1 MSKYLDDAA
10 RLDAQRAADLIANDE
25 AQKLWQ
31 EADARYLATQAER
44 IARRQ
49 QETAQM
55 ERRFSDRLGLL
66 F

>member
-1 MSKYLDDAA
+1 MSRCLDAA
-10 RLDAQRAADLIANDE
+10 ATLDAQRAADLVANDE

-49 QETAQM
+49 QEAAQM
-55 ERRFSDRLGLL
+55 ERRFSDRLGFL